1 MPRSAR
7 RNKNSQTNYQI
18 CVGSQGR
25 WLSSHSASLQVV
37 ASKFP
42 YASRRKTTI
51 LEISQKN
58 SFSSLSSNRDECAC
72 ERLGHIG
79 SGSTCRSRRSTENP
93 CGTFD
98 PRLRLCLGCGHVQDR
113 ASSHAHPQRS
123 HIHSS
128 FINTQLPMALN
139 SDNATRFCCLHPPS
153 RDNDGPPNSDFG
165 AI

>member
-7 RNKNSQTNYQI
+7 RNKNSQTKYQI

-25 WLSSHSASLQVV
+25 WLSSHSGSLQVV

-58 SFSSLSSNRDECAC
+58 SFSSSSSNRDECAY

-79 SGSTCRSRRSTENP
+79 SGSTCRSRRSTEIP

-139 SDNATRFCCLHPPS
+139 SDNATRFCCLHPP
-153 RDNDGPPNSDFG
+153 
-165 AI
+165 